1 MKKFLT
7 NRVFLNTV
15 VLTLY
20 TFIMEMYI
28 RFLMDSTFQD
38 FAVVRILLSSLI
50 ISLLWSWIWHFFKK
64 VIQRVFN
71 IIYIVAVSLYMFVEF
86 NLYNYIGFFM
96 GTANAEQGTKVTS
109 YIMDVLHASKFL
121 YWVLLIIPIVMLFI
135 FICTSNIKREI
146 VVSYSLP
153 LELI

>member
-50 ISLLWSWIWHFFKK
+50 ISLLWSWIWHFLKK
-64 VIQRVFN
+64 VIEVLWKQKRRKKGN
-71 IIYIVAVSLYMFVEF
+71 ISMKGMLMEKVMINILHRI
-86 NLYNYIGFFM
+86 NK
-96 GTANAEQGTKVTS
+96 TK
-109 YIMDVLHASKFL
+109 
-121 YWVLLIIPIVMLFI
+121 
-135 FICTSNIKREI
+135 
-146 VVSYSLP
+146 
-153 LELI
+153 